1 MEIKIENQNPYWMYF
16 RYPAKPNGQR
26 GVECIIK
33 QDKEEVARASVYCH
47 TSDKFVKETGR
58 IKAIEKLLEILSFTR
73 EQKKEFFQQYFDR
86 NKSVKLEINIT
97 KINNKPEFLQQ
108 LTKLIQTY
116 GG

>member
-1 MEIKIENQNPYWMYF
+1 MEIKIKNQNPYWMYF
-16 RYPAKPNGQR
+16 RYPIKDNGQR

-33 QDKEEVARASVYCH
+33 QDNEEVARTSVYCH

-58 IKAIEKLLEILSFTR
+58 IKAIEKLLEILSFSR
-73 EQKKEFFQQYFDR
+73 EQKKQFFQQYF
-86 NKSVKLEINIT
+86 NKKTSIKLEINIT